1 MTHLKTL
8 EVLERIEVKADSNDK
23 MTDIF
28 KTLVDQNLHKP
39 EINSNIIK
47 ENDWNV
53 IIAVS

>member
-1 MTHLKTL
+1 VTHLKTL

-47 ENDWNV
+47 END
-53 IIAVS
+53 